1 MADAK
6 NTKIVK
12 LDDGLEIEVNGDFM
26 DDVETLEVMDRI
38 TTDPGAI
45 IPFVKKI
52 FGEEGYLKVKEH
64 YVKKNG
70 RMTIDKLNDVINTVA
85 AAFPKA

>member
-12 LDDGLEIEVNGDFM
+12 LDDGLEIEANGEFM
-26 DDVETLEVMDRI
+26 DDVETLEVMDRM
-38 TTDPGAI
+38 TTDPSAV
-45 IPFVKKI
+45 IPFVKRI
-52 FGEEGYLKVKEH
+52 FGEEGYLKVKEY

-70 RMTIDKLNDVINTVA
+70 RMTIEKLNDVINTVA
-85 AAFPKA
+85 EAFPKA